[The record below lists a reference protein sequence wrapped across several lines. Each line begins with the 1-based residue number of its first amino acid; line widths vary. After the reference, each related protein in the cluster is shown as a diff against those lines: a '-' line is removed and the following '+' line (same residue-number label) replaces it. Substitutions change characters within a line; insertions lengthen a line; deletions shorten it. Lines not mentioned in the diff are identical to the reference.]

1 MVIMMIVC
9 TLTTTNDQSWG
20 IISRNELRRTVLRF
34 GESLSIN
41 IKPSPICAEITGTL
55 LPRNILQILFLLV
68 WFVNYKYVHL
78 VNISQF
84 FFFSLDN
91 FIRGLVEKGKFNL
104 VEQLL
109 LDGYTEFQPIIDKL
123 SSETQTEE
131 VKNFLQS
138 IPQVQVSL
146 YK

>member
-20 IISRNELRRTVLRF
+20 IVSRNELRRTVSRF
-34 GESLSIN
+34 GESLSMN
-41 IKPSPICAEITGTL
+41 IKPSPISAEITDTL
-55 LPRNILQILFLLV
+55 LPRNILQILSLGLIN
-68 WFVNYKYVHL
+68 FVNYKYVHL

-138 IPQVQVSL
+138 IPQVQVS
-146 YK
+146 

>member
-1 MVIMMIVC
+1 MVITMNVC
-9 TLTTTNDQSWG
+9 ILTTTNDPSWG
-20 IISRNELRRTVLRF
+20 IISRNELRRTVSRF

-41 IKPSPICAEITGTL
+41 FKPSPICAEITGTL
-55 LPRNILQILFLLV
+55 LPRNILQILSLGLICKLQICTST
-68 WFVNYKYVHL
+68 YT
-78 VNISQF
+78 ISQF
-84 FFFSLDN
+84 HFFLDN

-109 LDGYTEFQPIIDKL
+109 LDGYTEFQPITDKL

-138 IPQVQVSL
+138 IPQVQVS
-146 YK
+146 

>member
-20 IISRNELRRTVLRF
+20 IISRNELRRTVSRF
-34 GESLSIN
+34 GESLSMN
-41 IKPSPICAEITGTL
+41 IKPSPISAEITDTL
-55 LPRNILQILFLLV
+55 LPRNILQILSLGLICKLQICTST
-68 WFVNYKYVHL
+68 YYL
-78 VNISQF
+78 TISF
-84 FFFSLDN
+84 FLDN

-138 IPQVQVSL
+138 IPQVQVS
-146 YK
+146 

>member
-1 MVIMMIVC
+1 MNVC

-20 IISRNELRRTVLRF
+20 IISRNELRRTVWRF

-55 LPRNILQILFLLV
+55 LPRNILRILPLG
-68 WFVNYKYVHL
+68 YKYVHL
-78 VNISQF
+78 LNISQF

-138 IPQVQVSL
+138 IPQVQVS
-146 YK
+146 

>member
-1 MVIMMIVC
+1 MVITMNVC
-9 TLTTTNDQSWG
+9 TLTTANDQSWG
-20 IISRNELRRTVLRF
+20 IISRNELRRTVSRF

-41 IKPSPICAEITGTL
+41 FKPSPICAEITGTL
-55 LPRNILQILFLLV
+55 LPRNILQILSLGLICKLQICTST
-68 WFVNYKYVHL
+68 YYL
-78 VNISQF
+78 TISF
-84 FFFSLDN
+84 FLDN

-138 IPQVQVSL
+138 IPQVQVS
-146 YK
+146 

>member
-1 MVIMMIVC
+1 MVITMNVC
-9 TLTTTNDQSWG
+9 TFTTTNDQSWG

-55 LPRNILQILFLLV
+55 LPRNILQILPLG
-68 WFVNYKYVHL
+68 YKYVHL
-78 VNISQF
+78 PNISQF

-138 IPQVQVSL
+138 IPQVQVS
-146 YK
+146 